1 MEEFWA
7 KTLSLLSS
15 GKNAEDTFGR
25 KGLKAI
31 EEERTQI
38 LKRV

>member
-25 KGLKAI
+25 NGLK
-31 EEERTQI
+31 Q
-38 LKRV
+38 LKKNVHKF